1 MIRELIGRED
11 FWPVVAPVTAGLI
24 ASHPYFAGSPLML
37 GLPALSALGSFRYL
51 EGEVQRRTN
60 RVDESVVEN
69 FVLRSDE
76 TFGEMVGMKG
86 LRIGFTKDRDLPL
99 DIENNYLMRH
109 LAIIGQSGVG
119 KTVLGMNLLWQ
130 QTARGGGWLFIDA
143 KLDKDTRDQLAYMT
157 RVFGRE
163 DEFYVM
169 NVDDPENSNTYNPLL
184 NGDPDEIAS
193 RLLNLLPSS
202 DNNPGS
208 DFYKQS
214 ANYALTV
221 LVGALQEA
229 KKRYTFTDL
238 AIMLQSAAAIN
249 EVESLVPYDSQAYM
263 VLQVFLDTFKK
274 KDKSGVSVDVDRLKQ
289 ILGGMSGRIAQ
300 FAQGKFGKVF
310 NTTTPEIDIT
320 DVVRNSKMCYV
331 MLPTMGKDTAA
342 LNLGKMV
349 LSDLRTAVAAM
360 QGLTESE
367 RPNPP
372 FICFADEMGSY
383 VMPGI
388 SRVFEQARS
397 AGVMMI
403 PAFQT
408 FANLASVSPEFEEM
422 IIGNTWTKCF
432 FKLGSVDSATKA
444 AEIVG
449 QEQKFMY
456 SVSSS
461 QSESA
466 SQQALRVT
474 PESSQSASGGVGESW
489 RMSEEYRISPD
500 RLSRMGVGECVVS
513 SGSRVFHVSTQALK
527 FPKVP
532 GFIRNRYPTSLPAGF
547 STLNLE
553 GQYEQ
558 FLIGVRDMGDSGG
571 GGNRGGGGGGGK
583 PKEAEAPVAATTP
596 ESRPPAASAEIPL

>member
-1 MIRELIGRED
+1 MTLRPLTGRED
-11 FWPVVAPVTAGLI
+11 FWPIAAPLALGVA
-24 ASHPYFAGSPLML
+24 ASHPNFAGSPV
-37 GLPALSALGSFRYL
+37 GLAIAALGGVGAYNYMAVEARRRMR
-51 EGEVQRRTN
+51 EVNEDLT
-60 RVDESVVEN
+60 EK
-69 FVLRSDE
+69 FVLRSDDPWE
-76 TFGEMVGMKG
+76 PSIGLGG
-86 LRIGFTKDRDLPL
+86 LRLGFTKDTGRPV
-99 DIENNYLMRH
+99 DINNDKCMRH

-208 DFYKQS
+208 DYYKQS

-221 LVGALQEA
+221 LVGALQA
-229 KKRYTFTDL
+229 ADKRYTFMDL
-238 AIMLQSAAAIN
+238 AIMLQSAAAIGK
-249 EVESLVPYDSQAYM
+249 VETLVPLDSPAFM
-263 VLQVFLDTFKK
+263 VLQVFLDSFKK
-274 KDKSGVSVDVDRLKQ
+274 KDKSGINVDTDKLKQ

-300 FAQGKFGKVF
+300 FAQGKFGRVF
-310 NTTTPEIDIT
+310 NTTTPEIDLT
-320 DVVRNSKMCYV
+320 DIVRNNKMCYV

-349 LSDLRTAVAAM
+349 LSDLRTAVAKM
-360 QGLTESE
+360 QGLTKAE

-372 FICFADEMGSY
+372 FMVFADEMGSY
-383 VMPGI
+383 VMQGI

-422 IIGNTWTKCF
+422 IIGNTFTKVF

-444 AEIVG
+444 ADLIG
-449 QEQKFMY
+449 QEKKFQY

-461 QSESA
+461 KSESNSA
-466 SQQALRVT
+466 DNLRVT
-474 PESSQSASGGVGESW
+474 PESNSSASGGVGESW
-489 RMSEEYRISPD
+489 RQSEDYRISPD
-500 RLSRMGVGECVVS
+500 KLMQMGVGECCVKS
-513 SGSRVFHVSTQALK
+513 EARVFHISTQALE

-532 GFIRNRYPTSLPAGF
+532 EFKKTNFPTSLPAGI
-547 STLNLE
+547 STLDLE

-558 FLIGVRDMGDSGG
+558 FLIGLKDPM
-571 GGNRGGGGGGGK
+571 
-583 PKEAEAPVAATTP
+583 PKEAVP
-596 ESRPPAASAEIPL
+596 EPL

>member
-1 MIRELIGRED
+1 MGKDLIGRED
-11 FWPVVAPVTAGLI
+11 FWPIAAPLAAGFA
-24 ASHPYFAGSPLML
+24 ASHPAFTSNPIML
-37 GLPALSALGSFRYL
+37 ALGAIGAVGGYTYL
-51 EGEVQRRTN
+51 RDETRR
-60 RVDESVVEN
+60 RSRKVDEDKVEG
-69 FVLRSDE
+69 FVLRSDD
-76 TFGEMVGMKG
+76 TFGVQNGLKG
-86 LRIGFTKDRDLPL
+86 LRLGFAKDTSLPL
-99 DIENNYLMRH
+99 DIENDKLMRH

-157 RVFGRE
+157 KVFGRE

-184 NGDPDEIAS
+184 SGDPDEVAS

-229 KKRYTFTDL
+229 KKRYTFMDL
-238 AIMLQSAAAIN
+238 AIMLQSAAAIGK
-249 EVESLVPYDSQAYM
+249 VESLVPLDSQAFM

-274 KDKSGVSVDVDRLKQ
+274 KDKNGVSVDTDRLKQ

-310 NTTTPEIDIT
+310 NTTTPEIDLT
-320 DVVRNSKMCYV
+320 DIVQNNKMCYV

-349 LSDLRTAVAAM
+349 LSDLRTAVAKM
-360 QGLTESE
+360 QGLTKSA

-397 AGVMMI
+397 ASVMMI

-432 FKLGSVDSATKA
+432 FKLGSTDSANKA
-444 AEIVG
+444 ADFIG
-449 QEQKFMY
+449 QEKKFMY
-456 SVSSS
+456 SVSAS

-466 SQQALRVT
+466 SAQALRVT
-474 PESSQSASGGVGESW
+474 PESSQSESGGVGESW
-489 RMSEEYRISPD
+489 RQSEEYRIPPD
-500 RLSRMGVGECVVS
+500 KLTRMGVGECVVC
-513 SGSRVFHVSTQALK
+513 SGARVFHISTQALE
-527 FPKVP
+527 FPPVP
-532 GFIRNRYPTSLPAGF
+532 EFRKNTYPTSLPEGYG
-547 STLNLE
+547 TLDLE

-558 FLIGVRDMGDSGG
+558 FLIGLRDT
-571 GGNRGGGGGGGK
+571 K
-583 PKEAEAPVAATTP
+583 PKEAP
-596 ESRPPAASAEIPL
+596 EPL

>member
-1 MIRELIGRED
+1 MPVRSLIGRED
-11 FWPVVAPVTAGLI
+11 FWPVAVPVAAGLA
-24 ASHPYFAGSPLML
+24 ASHPALAGAPI
-37 GLPALSALGSFRYL
+37 ALAAAAAAGYGSYRFF
-51 EGEVQRRTN
+51 EEEARR
-60 RVDESVVEN
+60 RLRSVDEDAAEK
-69 FVLRSDE
+69 FVLPSDKVFKE
-76 TFGEMVGMKG
+76 NVGLGG
-86 LRIGFTKDRDLPL
+86 LRLGFTKDRNLPL
-99 DIENNYLMRH
+99 DVENDKCMRH

-143 KLDKDTRDQLAYMT
+143 KLDKDVRDQLAYMA

-169 NVDDPENSNTYNPLL
+169 NVNDPENSHTYNPLL

-229 KKRYTFTDL
+229 KKRYTFMDL
-238 AIMLQSAAAIN
+238 AIMLQSAAAIGK
-249 EVESLVPYDSQAYM
+249 VETLVPLDSQAFM

-274 KDKSGVSVDVDRLKQ
+274 KGKDGVQVDTDKLKQ

-310 NTTTPEIDIT
+310 NTTTPEIDLT
-320 DVVRNSKMCYV
+320 DIVRNNKMCYV
-331 MLPTMGKDTAA
+331 MLPTMAKDTAA

-349 LSDLRTAVAAM
+349 LSDLRTAVAEM
-360 QGLTESE
+360 QGLTKSE

-432 FKLGSVDSATKA
+432 FKLGSMDSATKA
-444 AEIVG
+444 ADLIG
-449 QEQKFMY
+449 QEMNY
-456 SVSSS
+456 MHSVSASK
-461 QSESA
+461 SESA
-466 SQQALRVT
+466 SAQSLRVT
-474 PESSQSASGGVGESW
+474 PESSQSESGGIGESW
-489 RMSEEYRISPD
+489 RQAEEYRISPD
-500 RLSRMGVGECVVS
+500 KLTRMGVGECVVC
-513 SGSRVFHVSTQALK
+513 SGSRTFHISTQAIE
-527 FPKVP
+527 FPPVP
-532 GFIRNRYPTSLPAGF
+532 EFKKNKYPTSLTPGW
-547 STLNLE
+547 STLDLE

-558 FLIGVRDMGDSGG
+558 FLIGLATDS
-571 GGNRGGGGGGGK
+571 K
-583 PKEAEAPVAATTP
+583 SSKE
-596 ESRPPAASAEIPL
+596 PAMEPL

>member
-1 MIRELIGRED
+1 MRKLIGRED
-11 FWPVVAPVTAGLI
+11 FWRIAAPVAAGAA
-24 ASHPYFAGSPLML
+24 ASHPAFAGNPI
-37 GLPALSALGSFRYL
+37 ALALAGIAGVGGYNYFIQDAKRKL
-51 EGEVQRRTN
+51 RT
-60 RVDESVVEN
+60 VDEESAEG
-69 FVLRSDE
+69 FALRSDDVFKE
-76 TFGEMVGMKG
+76 NLGLGG
-86 LRIGFTKDRDLPL
+86 LRLGYTKDRGLPL
-99 DIENNYLMRH
+99 DIENDKLMRH

-119 KTVLGMNLLWQ
+119 KTVLGMNILWQ

-143 KLDKDTRDQLAYMT
+143 KLDKDVRDQLAYMAKI
-157 RVFGRE
+157 FGRE

-184 NGDPDEIAS
+184 SGDPDEIAS

-221 LVGALQEA
+221 LVGALQAA
-229 KKRYTFTDL
+229 KKRYTFMDL
-238 AIMLQSAAAIN
+238 AIMLQSAAAIGK
-249 EVESLVPYDSQAYM
+249 VESLIPLDSPAFM
-263 VLQVFLDTFKK
+263 VLQVFLDQFKK
-274 KDKSGVSVDVDRLKQ
+274 KDKNGVQVDVNKIKD

-300 FAQGKFGKVF
+300 FAQGKFGRVF
-310 NTTTPEIDIT
+310 NTCTPEIDLT
-320 DVVRNSKMCYV
+320 DIVQNNKMCYV

-349 LSDLRTAVAAM
+349 LSDLRTAVAKM
-360 QGLTESE
+360 QGLTKAE

-432 FKLGSVDSATKA
+432 FKLGSIDSATKA
-444 AEIVG
+444 ADIIG
-449 QEQKFMY
+449 QEKKYQY
-456 SVSSS
+456 SVSAS

-466 SQQALRVT
+466 SAQSLRVT
-474 PESSQSASGGVGESW
+474 PESSNSESGGVGESW
-489 RMSEEYRISPD
+489 RQMEEYRISPD
-500 RLSRMGVGECVVS
+500 KLSRMGVGECVVC
-513 SGSRVFHVSTQALK
+513 SGSRTFHISTQAIE
-527 FPKVP
+527 FPPVP
-532 GFIRNRYPTSLPAGF
+532 EFKRNHYPTSMPPGYT
-547 STLNLE
+547 TLDLE

-558 FLIGVRDMGDSGG
+558 FLIGLRDTMPSAAA
-571 GGNRGGGGGGGK
+571 
-583 PKEAEAPVAATTP
+583 AE
-596 ESRPPAASAEIPL
+596 PL

>member
-1 MIRELIGRED
+1 MTIRGLIGRED
-11 FWPVVAPVTAGLI
+11 FWPTAAPLAVGVA
-24 ASHPYFAGSPLML
+24 ASHPLFAGNPIAAAAAMAAGL
-37 GLPALSALGSFRYL
+37 GAYNYL
-51 EGEVQRRTN
+51 KDETKRRLRSTDAEASEGFILQ
-60 RVDESVVEN
+60 
-69 FVLRSDE
+69 SDE
-76 TFGEMVGMKG
+76 TFPETVGLGG
-86 LRIGFTKDRDLPL
+86 LRLGFTKDQNLPL
-99 DIENNYLMRH
+99 DVENDKLMRH

-143 KLDKDTRDQLAYMT
+143 KLDKDVRDQLAYMA
-157 RVFGRE
+157 RIHGRE

-169 NVDDPENSNTYNPLL
+169 NVDDPDNSNTYNPLL

-221 LVGALQEA
+221 LVGALQA
-229 KKRYTFTDL
+229 ANKRYTFMDL
-238 AIMLQSAAAIN
+238 AIMLQSAAAIGK
-249 EVESLVPYDSQAYM
+249 VETLVPLDSQAFM

-274 KDKSGVSVDVDRLKQ
+274 KDKNGVQLDTEKLKT

-310 NTTTPEIDIT
+310 NTATPEIDLTEI
-320 DVVRNSKMCYV
+320 VKNNKMCYV

-349 LSDLRTAVAAM
+349 LSDLRTAVSKM
-360 QGLTESE
+360 QGLTKSE
-367 RPNPP
+367 RPNPV
-372 FICFADEMGSY
+372 FMCFADEMGSY

-397 AGVMMI
+397 ANVMMI

-432 FKLGSVDSATKA
+432 FKLGSIDSATKA
-444 AEIVG
+444 ADLIG
-449 QEQKFMY
+449 QEKQYMH
-456 SVSSS
+456 SVSASK
-461 QSESA
+461 SESA
-466 SQQALRVT
+466 SAQSLRVT
-474 PESSQSASGGVGESW
+474 PESSQSESGGIGESW
-489 RMSEEYRISPD
+489 RASEEYRIAPD
-500 RLSRMGVGECVVS
+500 KLTRMGVGECVVC
-513 SGSRVFHVSTQALK
+513 SGSRTFHISTQALE
-527 FPKVP
+527 FPKVAE
-532 GFIRNRYPTSLPAGF
+532 FKKTSYPTSMPPGVT
-547 STLNLE
+547 TLDLE

-558 FLIGVRDMGDSGG
+558 FLIGLRDA
-571 GGNRGGGGGGGK
+571 R
-583 PKEAEAPVAATTP
+583 PKDAVP
-596 ESRPPAASAEIPL
+596 EPL

>member
-1 MIRELIGRED
+1 MSIRLRELIGRED
-11 FWPVVAPVTAGLI
+11 FWPVAAPITAGL
-24 ASHPYFAGSPLML
+24 AGTHPAFAGNPISLALAGAAGL
-37 GLPALSALGSFRYL
+37 GLYQYVWPEFRRL
-51 EGEVQRRTN
+51 LNEAAPDKTEG
-60 RVDESVVEN
+60 
-69 FVLRSDE
+69 FVLQSDAVFAE
-76 TFGEMVGMKG
+76 TMGLGG
-86 LRIGFTKDRDLPL
+86 LRLGVTKDYGKAL
-99 DIENNYLMRH
+99 DIENDKLMRH

-143 KLDKDTRDQLAYMT
+143 KLDKDVRNQLAYMA
-157 RVFGRE
+157 RVHGRE

-169 NVDDPENSNTYNPLL
+169 NVDDPENSNTYNPLI

-214 ANYALTV
+214 ASYALIV
-221 LVGALQEA
+221 LIGALQAA
-229 KKRYTFTDL
+229 KKRYTFMDL
-238 AIMLQSAAAIN
+238 AIMLQSAAAMNRI
-249 EVESLVPYDSQAYM
+249 ESLVPLDSQAFM
-263 VLQVFLDTFKK
+263 VMQVFLDQFKK
-274 KDKSGVSVDVDRLKQ
+274 KDKNGVQIDIDKVKN

-310 NTTTPEIDIT
+310 NTASPEIDLT
-320 DVVRNSKMCYV
+320 DIVRNNKMCYV
-331 MLPTMGKDTAA
+331 MLPTMGKDNSA

-349 LSDLRTAVAAM
+349 LSDLRTAVAKM
-360 QGLTESE
+360 QGLTKAE

-408 FANLASVSPEFEEM
+408 FANLASVSPEFAEM

-432 FKLGSVDSATKA
+432 FKLGSTDSATTA
-444 AEIVG
+444 ADIIG
-449 QEQKFMY
+449 QVKRY
-456 SVSSS
+456 VHSVSSS
-461 QSESA
+461 KSESA
-466 SQQALRVT
+466 SAQSLRVT
-474 PESSQSASGGVGESW
+474 PESSQSESGGVGESW
-489 RMSEEYRISPD
+489 KQSEEYRISPD
-500 RLSRMGVGECVVS
+500 KLARMGVGECVVC
-513 SGSRVFHVSTQALK
+513 SGARTFHIATQSIE

-532 GFIRNRYPTSLPAGF
+532 DYVKTDYPVALPPGY
-547 STLNLE
+547 SSLNLE

-558 FLIGVRDMGDSGG
+558 FLIGLRDTAGG
-571 GGNRGGGGGGGK
+571 
-583 PKEAEAPVAATTP
+583 AVP
-596 ESRPPAASAEIPL
+596 EPL

>member
-1 MIRELIGRED
+1 MIRPLIGRED
-11 FWPVVAPVTAGLI
+11 FWPIAAPVTAGLI
-24 ASHPYFAGSPLML
+24 ASHPYFAGNPLSVAAMAAAGYGGYRYVNESARRL
-37 GLPALSALGSFRYL
+37 LSK
-51 EGEVQRRTN
+51 
-60 RVDESVVEN
+60 VDEEKQEG
-69 FVLRSDE
+69 FILRSDE
-76 TFGEMVGMKG
+76 VFPETFGKDG
-86 LRIGFTKDRDLPL
+86 LRIGYTRDRRQPL
-99 DIENNYLMRH
+99 DVENDKLMRH

-143 KLDKDTRDQLAYMT
+143 KLDKETRDQLAYMAKI
-157 RVFGRE
+157 FGRE
-163 DEFYVM
+163 DELYVM

-202 DNNPGS
+202 ENNPGS
-208 DFYKQS
+208 DYYRQQ

-221 LVGALQEA
+221 LVGALQAA
-229 KKRYTFTDL
+229 KKRYTFMDL
-238 AIMLQSAAAIN
+238 AIMLQSAAAIGK
-249 EVESLVPYDSQAYM
+249 VESLVPLDSPEFM
-263 VLQVFLDTFKK
+263 VLQVFLDQFKK
-274 KDKSGVSVDVDRLKQ
+274 RDKNGVQVNVDKIKD
-289 ILGGMSGRIAQ
+289 ILGGMAGRIAQ

-310 NTTTPEIDIT
+310 NTTTPEIDLT
-320 DVVRNSKMCYV
+320 DIVANNKMCYV

-349 LSDLRTAVAAM
+349 LSDLRTAVAKM
-360 QGLTESE
+360 QGLPLSE

-383 VMPGI
+383 VMQGI

-408 FANLASVSPEFEEM
+408 YANLAAISPEFEEM
-422 IIGNTWTKCF
+422 IVGNTWTKCF
-432 FKLGSVDSATKA
+432 FKMGSMESATKA
-444 AEIVG
+444 ADYIG
-449 QEQKFMY
+449 QEKKFTY

-461 QSESA
+461 SSESSSA
-466 SQQALRVT
+466 QSLRVT
-474 PESSQSASGGVGESW
+474 PESSQSESGGVGESW
-489 RMSEEYRISPD
+489 RQSEEYRIPPD
-500 RLSRMGVGECVVS
+500 KLTRMGVGECIVC
-513 SGSRVFHVSTQALK
+513 SGARTFHVSTQALK

-532 GFIRNRYPTSLPAGF
+532 EFKKNTYITSLPPGY

-558 FLIGVRDMGDSGG
+558 FLIGMRDTT
-571 GGNRGGGGGGGK
+571 K
-583 PKEAEAPVAATTP
+583 PAEVP
-596 ESRPPAASAEIPL
+596 EPL

>member
-1 MIRELIGRED
+1 MSLRPLIGRED
-11 FWPVVAPVTAGLI
+11 FWPIALPVAAGFA
-24 ASHPYFAGSPLML
+24 ASHPALAGNPIALAIAGAAGVGAYNYFQEEAK
-37 GLPALSALGSFRYL
+37 
-51 EGEVQRRTN
+51 RRLR
-60 RVDESVVEN
+60 RVDEESMEG
-69 FVLRSDE
+69 FVLHSDE
-76 TFGEMVGMKG
+76 TFPENLGLGG
-86 LRIGFTKDRDLPL
+86 LRIGYTKDKHLPL
-99 DIENNYLMRH
+99 DIENDKLMRH

-119 KTVLGMNLLWQ
+119 KTVLGTNILWQ

-143 KLDKDTRDQLAYMT
+143 KLDKDVRDQLAYMA

-169 NVDDPENSNTYNPLL
+169 NVDEPENSNTYNPLL

-221 LVGALQEA
+221 LVGALQSA
-229 KKRYTFTDL
+229 NKRYTFMDL
-238 AIMLQSAAAIN
+238 AIMLQSAAAIGK
-249 EVESLVPYDSQAYM
+249 VETLVPLDSPAFM
-263 VLQVFLDTFKK
+263 VLQVFLDQFKK
-274 KDKSGVSVDVDRLKQ
+274 KDKNGVQVDVNKIKD

-310 NTTTPEIDIT
+310 NTTTPEIDLT
-320 DVVRNSKMCYV
+320 DIVRNNKMCYV
-331 MLPTMGKDTAA
+331 MLPTMGKDAAA

-349 LSDLRTAVAAM
+349 LSDLRTAVAKM
-360 QGLTESE
+360 QGLTKSE

-432 FKLGSVDSATKA
+432 FKLGSIDSATKA
-444 AEIVG
+444 ADIIGNEM
-449 QEQKFMY
+449 KFQY

-461 QSESA
+461 ASES
-466 SQQALRVT
+466 SSTQALRVT
-474 PESSQSASGGVGESW
+474 PESSQSESGGVGESW
-489 RMSEEYRISPD
+489 RQTEDYRIPPD
-500 RLSRMGVGECVVS
+500 KLTRMGVGECIVC
-513 SGSRVFHVSTQALK
+513 SGSRTFHVATQAIE

-532 GFIRNRYPTSLPAGF
+532 EFQRTEYPTSLPPGI

-558 FLIGVRDMGDSGG
+558 FLIGLRDNAS
-571 GGNRGGGGGGGK
+571 
-583 PKEAEAPVAATTP
+583 A
-596 ESRPPAASAEIPL
+596 PAAVPEPL

>member
-1 MIRELIGRED
+1 MTLRTLTGRED
-11 FWPVVAPVTAGLI
+11 FWPIAAPVVAGLA
-24 ASHPYFAGSPLML
+24 ASHPLFASTPIAA
-37 GLPALSALGSFRYL
+37 ALAALGGVGAYNYMAV
-51 EGEVQRRTN
+51 EARRKMNLSNEDLT
-60 RVDESVVEN
+60 EK
-69 FVLRSDE
+69 FILRSDRPWVPCI
-76 TFGEMVGMKG
+76 GLGG
-86 LRIGFTKDRDLPL
+86 LRLGFTKDRGEPV
-99 DIENNYLMRH
+99 DIDNDRCMRH

-143 KLDKDTRDQLAYMT
+143 KLDKDTRDQLAYMAEIH
-157 RVFGRE
+157 GRG

-221 LVGALQEA
+221 LIGALQEA
-229 KKRYTFTDL
+229 KKRYTFMDL
-238 AIMLQSAAAIN
+238 AIMLQSAAAIGK
-249 EVESLVPYDSQAYM
+249 VESMVPLDSQAYM

-274 KDKSGVSVDVDRLKQ
+274 KDKTGVFVDVDKLKQ

-300 FAQGKFGKVF
+300 FAQNKFGKVF
-310 NTTTPEIDIT
+310 NTTTPEIDLT
-320 DVVRNSKMCYV
+320 DIVQNNKMCYV

-349 LSDLRTAVAAM
+349 LSDLRTAVAKM
-360 QGLTESE
+360 QGLTKSE

-372 FICFADEMGSY
+372 FMVFADEMGSY

-397 AGVMMI
+397 AGVMMV

-422 IIGNTWTKCF
+422 IIGNTFTKVF

-444 AEIVG
+444 ADLIG
-449 QEQKFMY
+449 QENKFQY

-461 QSESA
+461 KSESSSA
-466 SQQALRVT
+466 ENLRVT
-474 PESSQSASGGVGESW
+474 PESSNSASGGVGESW
-489 RMSEEYRISPD
+489 RQAEDYRISPD
-500 RLSRMGVGECVVS
+500 KLMSMGVGECCIKS
-513 SGSRVFHVSTQALK
+513 EARVFHVSTQAIE
-527 FPKVP
+527 FPKVAE
-532 GFIRNRYPTSLPAGF
+532 FVKNVYPTSMPAGMT
-547 STLNLE
+547 TLNLE

-558 FLIGVRDMGDSGG
+558 FLIGMKART
-571 GGNRGGGGGGGK
+571 
-583 PKEAEAPVAATTP
+583 PAPAELV
-596 ESRPPAASAEIPL
+596 EPL

>member
-1 MIRELIGRED
+1 MSLRPLIGRED
-11 FWPVVAPVTAGLI
+11 FWPIALPVAAGVA
-24 ASHPYFAGSPLML
+24 ASHPALAGNPIALAIAGGAGIGAYNYFQEEAK
-37 GLPALSALGSFRYL
+37 
-51 EGEVQRRTN
+51 RRLR
-60 RVDESVVEN
+60 RVDEESLEG

-76 TFGEMVGMKG
+76 TFPEKVGLGG
-86 LRIGFTKDRDLPL
+86 LRLGYTKDKHLPL
-99 DIENNYLMRH
+99 DIENDKLMRH

-119 KTVLGMNLLWQ
+119 KTVLGTNILWQ

-143 KLDKDTRDQLAYMT
+143 KLDKDVRDQLAYMA

-169 NVDDPENSNTYNPLL
+169 NVDEPENSNTYNPLL

-221 LVGALQEA
+221 LVGALQSA
-229 KKRYTFTDL
+229 NKRYTFMDL
-238 AIMLQSAAAIN
+238 AIMLQSAAAIGK
-249 EVESLVPYDSQAYM
+249 VETLVPLDSPAFM
-263 VLQVFLDTFKK
+263 VLQVFLDQFKK
-274 KDKSGVSVDVDRLKQ
+274 KDKNGVQVDVNKIKD

-310 NTTTPEIDIT
+310 NTTTPEIDLT
-320 DVVRNSKMCYV
+320 DIVRNNKMCYV

-349 LSDLRTAVAAM
+349 LSDLRTAVAKM
-360 QGLTESE
+360 QGLTKAE

-432 FKLGSVDSATKA
+432 FKLGSIDSATKA
-444 AEIVG
+444 ADIIGNEM
-449 QEQKFMY
+449 KFQY

-461 QSESA
+461 ASES
-466 SQQALRVT
+466 SSTQALRVT
-474 PESSQSASGGVGESW
+474 PESSQSESGGVGESW
-489 RMSEEYRISPD
+489 RQTEDYRIPPD
-500 RLSRMGVGECVVS
+500 KLTRMGVGECIVC
-513 SGSRVFHVSTQALK
+513 SGSRTFHIATQAIE

-532 GFIRNRYPTSLPAGF
+532 EFKRTEYPTSLPPGI

-558 FLIGVRDMGDSGG
+558 FLIGLRD
-571 GGNRGGGGGGGK
+571 N
-583 PKEAEAPVAATTP
+583 TP
-596 ESRPPAASAEIPL
+596 PPAAVPEPL

>member
-1 MIRELIGRED
+1 MPGIRNLIGRED
-11 FWPVVAPVTAGLI
+11 FWPVAAPIAAGLAATHPALAGAPVAIAAAAVAGYG
-24 ASHPYFAGSPLML
+24 SYRYFDVEA
-37 GLPALSALGSFRYL
+37 
-51 EGEVQRRTN
+51 RR
-60 RVDESVVEN
+60 RLRSVDEDKSEG
-69 FVLRSDE
+69 FVLPSDKTFPE
-76 TFGEMVGMKG
+76 TMGLNG
-86 LRIGFTKDRDLPL
+86 LRLGYTKDRHLPL
-99 DIENNYLMRH
+99 DVENDKAMRH

-169 NVDDPENSNTYNPLL
+169 NVDDPDNSNTYNPLL

-221 LVGALQEA
+221 LIGALQEA
-229 KKRYTFTDL
+229 KKRYTFMDL
-238 AIMLQSAAAIN
+238 AIMLQSAAAIGK
-249 EVESLVPYDSQAYM
+249 VETLVPLDSQAFM

-274 KDKSGVSVDVDRLKQ
+274 KDKSGVQVDTDKLKQ

-310 NTTTPEIDIT
+310 NTTAPEIDLT
-320 DVVRNSKMCYV
+320 DIVRNNKMCYV
-331 MLPTMGKDTAA
+331 MLPTMGKDAAA

-349 LSDLRTAVAAM
+349 LSDLRTAVAKM
-360 QGLTESE
+360 QGLTKSE

-444 AEIVG
+444 ADLIG
-449 QEQKFMY
+449 QRKNYMH
-456 SVSSS
+456 SVSASR
-461 QSESA
+461 SESA
-466 SQQALRVT
+466 SAQSLRVT
-474 PESSQSASGGVGESW
+474 PESSQSESGGIGESW
-489 RMSEEYRISPD
+489 RQAEEYRISPD
-500 RLSRMGVGECVVS
+500 KLTRLGVGECVVA
-513 SGSRVFHVSTQALK
+513 SGSRTFHVSTQALE
-527 FPKVP
+527 FPPVP
-532 GFIRNRYPTSLPAGF
+532 EFEKNHYPTALPAGWT
-547 STLNLE
+547 TLGLD

-558 FLIGVRDMGDSGG
+558 FLIGLRNPASTPAV
-571 GGNRGGGGGGGK
+571 
-583 PKEAEAPVAATTP
+583 AEA
-596 ESRPPAASAEIPL
+596 L

>member
-1 MIRELIGRED
+1 MALRQLIGRED
-11 FWPVVAPVTAGLI
+11 FWPVATPLAAGVA
-24 ASHPYFAGSPLML
+24 ASHPMFAGNPI
-37 GLPALSALGSFRYL
+37 ALATAAVAGVGAYQYYKA
-51 EGEVQRRTN
+51 ETKRRM
-60 RVDESVVEN
+60 RAVDPDAIEK
-69 FVLRSDE
+69 FVLPSDE
-76 TFGEMVGMKG
+76 VFQENLGMGG
-86 LRIGFTKDRDLPL
+86 LRLGFTKDRNLPV
-99 DIENNYLMRH
+99 DVENDKLMRH

-143 KLDKDTRDQLAYMT
+143 KLDKDVRDQLAYMA
-157 RVFGRE
+157 RIHGRE

-229 KKRYTFTDL
+229 KKRYTFMDL
-238 AIMLQSAAAIN
+238 AIMLQSAAAIGK
-249 EVESLVPYDSQAYM
+249 VETLVPLDSQAFM

-274 KDKSGVSVDVDRLKQ
+274 KDKNGVQVDTDKLKT

-310 NTTTPEIDIT
+310 NTTTPEIDLT
-320 DVVRNSKMCYV
+320 DIVKNNKMCYV

-349 LSDLRTAVAAM
+349 LSDLRTAVAKM
-360 QGLTESE
+360 QGLTKSE

-397 AGVMMI
+397 AGVMMV

-432 FKLGSVDSATKA
+432 FKLGSMDSATKA
-444 AEIVG
+444 ADLIG
-449 QEQKFMY
+449 QEKNY
-456 SVSSS
+456 VHSVSASK
-461 QSESA
+461 SESA
-466 SQQALRVT
+466 SAQSLRVT
-474 PESSQSASGGVGESW
+474 PESSQSESGGVGESW
-489 RMSEEYRISPD
+489 RQQEEYRISPD
-500 RLSRMGVGECVVS
+500 KLTRMGVGECVVC
-513 SGSRVFHVSTQALK
+513 SGPRTFHISTQAIE

-532 GFIRNRYPTSLPAGF
+532 EFKKSVYPTSLPPGIT
-547 STLNLE
+547 TLDLE

-558 FLIGVRDMGDSGG
+558 FLIGLRDV
-571 GGNRGGGGGGGK
+571 K
-583 PKEAEAPVAATTP
+583 PKEAAVLE
-596 ESRPPAASAEIPL
+596 PL

>member
-1 MIRELIGRED
+1 MRKLIGRED
-11 FWPVVAPVTAGLI
+11 FWTVAAPVAAGLA
-24 ASHPYFAGSPLML
+24 ASHPYFAATPV
-37 GLPALSALGSFRYL
+37 AAALGAAGWGSYNYFKA
-51 EGEVQRRTN
+51 EAKRRTN
-60 RVDESVVEN
+60 KVDDEVTEG
-69 FVLRSDE
+69 FVLQSDPVFDE
-76 TFGEMVGMKG
+76 TSGLGG
-86 LRIGFTKDRDLPL
+86 LRLGYTKDKNLPL
-99 DIENNYLMRH
+99 DVENDKLMRH

-143 KLDKDTRDQLAYMT
+143 KLDKDVRDQLAYMA
-157 RVFGRE
+157 RIFGRE

-169 NVDDPENSNTYNPLL
+169 NVDDPDNSNTYNPLL

-221 LVGALQEA
+221 LIGALQA
-229 KKRYTFTDL
+229 ANKRYTFMDL
-238 AIMLQSAAAIN
+238 AIMLQSAAAIGK
-249 EVESLVPYDSQAYM
+249 VESLVPLDSQAFM
-263 VLQVFLDTFKK
+263 VLQVFLDSFKK
-274 KDKSGVSVDVDRLKQ
+274 KDKNGIQVDTDKLKN

-300 FAQGKFGKVF
+300 FAQNKFGKVF
-310 NTTTPEIDIT
+310 NTTTPEIDLT
-320 DVVRNSKMCYV
+320 DIVRNNKMCYV
-331 MLPTMGKDTAA
+331 MLPTMGKDAAA

-349 LSDLRTAVAAM
+349 LSDLRTAVAKM
-360 QGLTESE
+360 QGLTKSE

-444 AEIVG
+444 ADLIG
-449 QEQKFMY
+449 QEKKFQY
-456 SVSSS
+456 SVSAS

-466 SQQALRVT
+466 SAQSLRVT
-474 PESSQSASGGVGESW
+474 PESSQSESGGFGESW
-489 RMSEEYRISPD
+489 RQMEEYRISPD
-500 RLSRMGVGECVVS
+500 KLTRMGVGECVVC
-513 SGSRVFHVSTQALK
+513 SGSRTFHIGTQAIE
-527 FPKVP
+527 FPPVP
-532 GFIRNRYPTSLPAGF
+532 EFKKTNFPTKLPTGI
-547 STLNLE
+547 STLDLE
-553 GQYEQ
+553 GQYDQ
-558 FLIGVRDMGDSGG
+558 FLIGLRD
-571 GGNRGGGGGGGK
+571 
-583 PKEAEAPVAATTP
+583 A
-596 ESRPPAASAEIPL
+596 SRDREQVVVEPL

>member
-1 MIRELIGRED
+1 MRKLIGRED
-11 FWPVVAPVTAGLI
+11 FWSVAAPVVAGVA
-24 ASHPYFAGSPLML
+24 ASHPYFAGNPI
-37 GLPALSALGSFRYL
+37 ALAVTALAGVGSYRYFEVEARRRVSKVNDEVM
-51 EGEVQRRTN
+51 EG
-60 RVDESVVEN
+60 
-69 FVLRSDE
+69 FVLRSDKPFPQ
-76 TFGEMVGMKG
+76 TAGLGG
-86 LRIGFTKDRDLPL
+86 LRIGYTKDKSMPL
-99 DIENNYLMRH
+99 DIENDKLMRH

-143 KLDKDTRDQLAYMT
+143 KLDKDVRDQLAYMA

-169 NVDDPENSNTYNPLL
+169 NVDDPENSNTYNPIL
-184 NGDPDEIAS
+184 NGDPDSIAS
-193 RLLNLLPSS
+193 RLMNLLPSS

-208 DFYKQS
+208 DFYKQQ
-214 ANYALTV
+214 ANYALIV
-221 LVGALQEA
+221 LIGALQA
-229 KKRYTFTDL
+229 ANKRYTFMDL
-238 AIMLQSAAAIN
+238 AIMLQSAAAIGK
-249 EVESLVPYDSQAYM
+249 VESLVPLDSQAFM

-274 KDKSGVSVDVDRLKQ
+274 QDKSGIKVDVDKLKN

-310 NTTTPEIDIT
+310 NTTTPEIDLT
-320 DVVRNSKMCYV
+320 DIVKNNKMCYV
-331 MLPTMGKDTAA
+331 MLPTMEKDLQA

-349 LSDLRTAVAAM
+349 LSDLRTTVAQM
-360 QGLTESE
+360 QGLTKSE

-397 AGVMMI
+397 AGIMMI

-408 FANLASVSPEFEEM
+408 FANLATVSPEFEEM

-432 FKLGSVDSATKA
+432 FKLGSTDSATKA
-444 AEIVG
+444 ADFIG
-449 QEQKFMY
+449 QEKKYQY

-466 SQQALRVT
+466 SAQSLRVT
-474 PESSQSASGGVGESW
+474 PESSQSESGGVGESW
-489 RMSEEYRISPD
+489 RQMEDYRVSPD
-500 RLSRMGVGECVVS
+500 KLTRIPVGECVVA
-513 SGSRVFHVSTQALK
+513 SGARTFHIATQAIE
-527 FPKVP
+527 FPKVAE
-532 GFIRNRYPTSLPAGF
+532 FKKNHYPVKLPAGL
-547 STLNLE
+547 STLDLE

-558 FLIGVRDMGDSGG
+558 FLIGL
-571 GGNRGGGGGGGK
+571 
-583 PKEAEAPVAATTP
+583 KEP
-596 ESRPPAASAEIPL
+596 ASAPRQEAVPEPL

>member
-1 MIRELIGRED
+1 MMLRTLTGRED
-11 FWPVVAPVTAGLI
+11 FWPIAVPLAAGLV
-24 ASHPYFAGSPLML
+24 ASHPNFAGNPLALAIAGL
-37 GLPALSALGSFRYL
+37 GGYGAYNYMAVESK
-51 EGEVQRRTN
+51 RRMRQVNEDLT
-60 RVDESVVEN
+60 EK
-69 FVLRSDE
+69 FVLRSDDPWE
-76 TFGEMVGMKG
+76 PCVGLGG
-86 LRIGFTKDRDLPL
+86 LRMGFTKDTGKPV
-99 DIENNYLMRH
+99 DIANDKCMRH

-169 NVDDPENSNTYNPLL
+169 NVDDPDNSNTYNPLL

-208 DFYKQS
+208 DYYKQS

-221 LVGALQEA
+221 LVGALQA
-229 KKRYTFTDL
+229 ADKRYTFMDL
-238 AIMLQSAAAIN
+238 AIMLQSAAAIGK
-249 EVESLVPYDSQAYM
+249 VETLVPLDSTAFM
-263 VLQVFLDTFKK
+263 VLQVFLDSFKK
-274 KDKSGVSVDVDRLKQ
+274 KDKSGINVDTDKLKQ

-310 NTTTPEIDIT
+310 NTTVPEIDLT
-320 DVVRNSKMCYV
+320 DIVKNNKMCYV

-349 LSDLRTAVAAM
+349 LSDLRTAVAKM
-360 QGLTESE
+360 QGLTKSE

-372 FICFADEMGSY
+372 FMVFADEMGSY

-422 IIGNTWTKCF
+422 IIGNTFTKVF

-444 AEIVG
+444 ADLIG
-449 QEQKFMY
+449 QEKKFQY

-461 QSESA
+461 RSESNSA
-466 SQQALRVT
+466 DNLRVT
-474 PESSQSASGGVGESW
+474 PESSSSASGGVGESW
-489 RMSEEYRISPD
+489 RQGEDYRISAD
-500 RLSRMGVGECVVS
+500 KLMQMGIGECCVKS
-513 SGSRVFHVSTQALK
+513 EARVFHISTQAIE

-532 GFIRNRYPTSLPAGF
+532 EFKKTNFPVSLPAGIT
-547 STLNLE
+547 TLDLE

-558 FLIGVRDMGDSGG
+558 FLIGLKDQA
-571 GGNRGGGGGGGK
+571 
-583 PKEAEAPVAATTP
+583 PKEAVP
-596 ESRPPAASAEIPL
+596 EPL

>member
-1 MIRELIGRED
+1 MRTDLIGAED
-11 FWPVVAPVTAGLI
+11 FWKVAAPIAAGL
-24 ASHPYFAGSPLML
+24 AATH
-37 GLPALSALGSFRYL
+37 PALAANPLALGAAGLAAVGGYQYMRDETRRRERNIDEDKV
-51 EGEVQRRTN
+51 EG
-60 RVDESVVEN
+60 

-76 TFGEMVGMKG
+76 TFGEQNGLKG
-86 LRIGFTKDRDLPL
+86 LRLGYAKDSNLPL
-99 DIENNYLMRH
+99 DIENDKLMRH

-143 KLDKDTRDQLAYMT
+143 KLDKDTRDQLAYMAKS
-157 RVFGRE
+157 FGRE

-184 NGDPDEIAS
+184 SGDPDEIAS

-221 LVGALQEA
+221 LIGALQEA
-229 KKRYTFTDL
+229 KKRYTFMDL
-238 AIMLQSAAAIN
+238 AIMLQSAAAIGK
-249 EVESLVPYDSQAYM
+249 VETLVPYDSQAYM

-274 KDKSGVSVDVDRLKQ
+274 KTKDGVAVDTDRLKQ
-289 ILGGMSGRIAQ
+289 VLGGMSGRIAQ

-310 NTTTPEIDIT
+310 NTTTPEIDLT
-320 DVVRNSKMCYV
+320 DIVKNNKMCYV
-331 MLPTMGKDTAA
+331 MLPTMGKDAAA

-349 LSDLRTAVAAM
+349 LSDLRTAVAKM
-360 QGLTESE
+360 QGLTKAE

-397 AGVMMI
+397 AGVMMV

-432 FKLGSVDSATKA
+432 FKLGSTDSANKA
-444 AEIVG
+444 AEFIG
-449 QEQKFMY
+449 QEKKFMY
-456 SVSSS
+456 SVSASH
-461 QSESA
+461 SESA
-466 SQQALRVT
+466 SAQALRVT
-474 PESSQSASGGVGESW
+474 PESSQSESGGIGESW
-489 RMSEEYRISPD
+489 RQSEEYRIAPD
-500 RLSRMGVGECVVS
+500 KLTRMGVGECVVC
-513 SGSRVFHVSTQALK
+513 SGARTFHISTQAIE
-527 FPKVP
+527 FPPVP
-532 GFIRNRYPTSLPAGF
+532 EFKRNVYPTKLPSGM
-547 STLNLE
+547 STLDLE
-553 GQYEQ
+553 GQYDR
-558 FLIGVRDMGDSGG
+558 FLIDIRT
-571 GGNRGGGGGGGK
+571 
-583 PKEAEAPVAATTP
+583 APGTDP
-596 ESRPPAASAEIPL
+596 QEPL

>member
-1 MIRELIGRED
+1 MPVRSLIGRED
-11 FWPVVAPVTAGLI
+11 FWPVAAPLAAGLA
-24 ASHPYFAGSPLML
+24 ASHPAFGGNPIAITVGALAGV
-37 GLPALSALGSFRYL
+37 GSYRFFKEEARRRL
-51 EGEVQRRTN
+51 RSVNPDLQEG
-60 RVDESVVEN
+60 

-76 TFGEMVGMKG
+76 TFPETAGLGG
-86 LRIGFTKDRDLPL
+86 LRVGFTRDRHLPL
-99 DIENNYLMRH
+99 DIENDKLMRH

-119 KTVLGMNLLWQ
+119 KTVLGMNILYQ

-143 KLDKDTRDQLAYMT
+143 KLDKDVRDQLAYMA
-157 RVFGRE
+157 RIFGRE
-163 DEFYVM
+163 DELYVM
-169 NVDDPENSNTYNPLL
+169 NVDDPDNSNTYNPLL

-221 LVGALQEA
+221 LIGALQA
-229 KKRYTFTDL
+229 ANKRYTFMDL
-238 AIMLQSAAAIN
+238 AIMLQSAAAIGK
-249 EVESLVPYDSQAYM
+249 VESLVPLDSQAFM

-274 KDKSGVSVDVDRLKQ
+274 QDKSGIKVDTEKLKT

-310 NTTTPEIDIT
+310 NTTTPEIDLT
-320 DVVRNSKMCYV
+320 DIVKNNKMCYV

-349 LSDLRTAVAAM
+349 LSDLRTAVAKM
-360 QGLTESE
+360 QGLTKSE

-432 FKLGSVDSATKA
+432 FKLGSMDSATKA
-444 AEIVG
+444 ADLIG
-449 QEQKFMY
+449 QEKNYQH

-461 QSESA
+461 KSESA
-466 SQQALRVT
+466 SAQSLRVT
-474 PESSQSASGGVGESW
+474 PESSQSESGGVGESW
-489 RMSEEYRISPD
+489 RQQEEYRISPD
-500 RLSRMGVGECVVS
+500 KLTRMGVGECVVC
-513 SGSRVFHVSTQALK
+513 SGSRTFHISTQALE
-527 FPKVP
+527 FPPVP
-532 GFIRNRYPTSLPAGF
+532 EFKKNNYPTSLPAGMT
-547 STLNLE
+547 TLDLE
-553 GQYEQ
+553 GQYDQ
-558 FLIGVRDMGDSGG
+558 FLIGLKTPG
-571 GGNRGGGGGGGK
+571 
-583 PKEAEAPVAATTP
+583 KEAVP
-596 ESRPPAASAEIPL
+596 EPM

>member
-1 MIRELIGRED
+1 MRALLGRED
-11 FWPVVAPVTAGLI
+11 FWPVALPLAAGVA
-24 ASHPYFAGSPLML
+24 ASHPYFAGNPIAVALA
-37 GLPALSALGSFRYL
+37 GLAGVGAYQYL
-51 EGEVQRRTN
+51 LPENNRRL
-60 RVDESVVEN
+60 RKVDEELSEG
-69 FVLRSDE
+69 FILRSDE
-76 TFGEMVGMKG
+76 VFPPANGLKG
-86 LRIGFTKDRDLPL
+86 LRLGFTKDKNMAL
-99 DIENNYLMRH
+99 DVENDKLMRH

-143 KLDKDTRDQLAYMT
+143 KLDKDTRDQLAYMAK
-157 RVFGRE
+157 VFGRE
-163 DEFYVM
+163 DELYVM
-169 NVDDPENSNTYNPLL
+169 NVDDPENSHTYNPLL

-221 LVGALQEA
+221 LVGALQAA
-229 KKRYTFTDL
+229 KKRYTFMDL
-238 AIMLQSAAAIN
+238 AIMLQSAAAIGK
-249 EVESLVPYDSQAYM
+249 VETLVPLDSPAFM
-263 VLQVFLDTFKK
+263 VLQVFLDQFKK
-274 KDKSGVSVDVDRLKQ
+274 KDKSGVQVDVNKIKD

-300 FAQGKFGKVF
+300 FAQGKFGQVF
-310 NTTTPEIDIT
+310 NTTTPEIDLT
-320 DVVRNSKMCYV
+320 DIIKNNKMCYV

-349 LSDLRTAVAAM
+349 LSDLRTAVAKM
-360 QGLTESE
+360 QGLSKDE

-397 AGVMMI
+397 AGVMMV

-432 FKLGSVDSATKA
+432 FKLGSTDSATKA
-444 AEIVG
+444 AEFIG
-449 QEQKFMY
+449 QEKKFQY
-456 SVSSS
+456 SVSAS

-466 SQQALRVT
+466 SAQSLRVT
-474 PESSQSASGGVGESW
+474 PESSQSESGGVGESW
-489 RMSEEYRISPD
+489 RQTDDYRISPD
-500 RLSRMGVGECVVS
+500 KLTRMGVGECVVC
-513 SGSRVFHVSTQALK
+513 SGARTFHISTQAIE
-527 FPKVP
+527 FPKVAE
-532 GFIRNRYPTSLPAGF
+532 FKKTVHPTRMPAGY
-547 STLNLE
+547 STLDLE

-558 FLIGVRDMGDSGG
+558 FLIGLRDSTP
-571 GGNRGGGGGGGK
+571 R
-583 PKEAEAPVAATTP
+583 EAAV
-596 ESRPPAASAEIPL
+596 PL